1 MSSGTVPHPISR
13 SLALLGVILVA
24 AQSFQIIVF
33 PSFLQALLTEPG
45 WHLSPRDAGLIG
57 STVFL
62 GMLAGA
68 TTAVPLARRLGRRR
82 ATLAAVLWSTLS
94 SGACALATAPW
105 QLGFLRMLAGIGMG
119 AAIVLILG
127 FAKDA
132 AAKNKWAFGIA
143 LFGMPVVGIVTPPIM
158 GELAVDGAWRAMTVI
173 GAGVGSIA
181 FALAVWFLPHGAD
194 ISIVALDGR
203 SRATSTSRVVVWTS
217 IGLIGAT
224 VIAWSSFRE
233 FGPAY
238 LGFGTVLDTG
248 VVITLFVVA
257 GTAIHRHET
266 PGSLARTVRA
276 TAAFVLINPP
286 TFITLFVVVVLGAVS
301 KDITGVM
308 TLFGAWIAD
317 SYSRSLTLSVT
328 PDVFEALP
336 RPTAHRVDHTTPVPH
351 DIRPRS
357 DR

>member
-1 MSSGTVPHPISR
+1 M
-13 SLALLGVILVA
+13 A

-57 STVFL
+57 STIFL

-68 TTAVPLARRLGRRR
+68 TTAVPLAQRFGRRR
-82 ATLAAVLWSTLS
+82 ATLAAVLWLTLS

-127 FAKDA
+127 FANDA
-132 AAKNKWAFGIA
+132 TAENKGAFGIA

-158 GELAVDGAWRAMTVI
+158 GELAVDGAWRVMTVI

-181 FALAVWFLPHGAD
+181 FALAVWLLPHGAD
-194 ISIVALDGR
+194 ISIVTVDIR
-203 SRATSTSRVVVWTS
+203 NRATSTSRVVVWTS

-224 VIAWSSFRE
+224 VIVWSSFRD
-233 FGPAY
+233 FGPAS
-238 LGFGTVLDTG
+238 LGFGTVLNTG

-266 PGSLARTVRA
+266 PGSLARTVR
-276 TAAFVLINPP
+276 TTVAFVLINPP
-286 TFITLFVVVVLGAVS
+286 TFITVFVVVVVGAFS
-301 KDITGVM
+301 KDTTVVM

-317 SYSRSLTLSVT
+317 SYGRSLTFSIT

-336 RPTAHRVDHTTPVPH
+336 RSTTHKVDHTTPVPH
-351 DIRPRS
+351 DVRPRY

>member
-1 MSSGTVPHPISR
+1 MV
-13 SLALLGVILVA
+13 LVA

-158 GELAVDGAWRAMTVI
+158 GELAVDGAWRVMTVI

-181 FALAVWFLPHGAD
+181 FALAVWLLPHGAD

-286 TFITLFVVVVLGAVS
+286 TFITLFVVVVVGAVS

-328 PDVFEALP
+328 PEVFEALP